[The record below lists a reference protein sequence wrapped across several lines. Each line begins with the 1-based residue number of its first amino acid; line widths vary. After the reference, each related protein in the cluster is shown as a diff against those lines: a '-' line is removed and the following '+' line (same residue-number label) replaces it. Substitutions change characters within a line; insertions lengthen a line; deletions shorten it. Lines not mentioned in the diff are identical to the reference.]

1 VTHTR
6 WTSDPPPMNAL
17 EWKRVK
23 EASPRALRETRA
35 WVQGYILALE
45 DVIQDLEA
53 QRDGYLNDPDAQQ
66 TLELTLGKVQGTR
79 ASAQRTL
86 EAINK
91 IIEEDTDGTE
101 QGQGRATVPGPGV

>member
-1 VTHTR
+1 MTHSR
-6 WTSDPPPMNAL
+6 WISGPPPMNAL

-45 DVIQDLEA
+45 DVITDLEA
-53 QRDGYLNDPDAQQ
+53 QRHGYLNDPDTRRA
-66 TLELTLGKVQGTR
+66 LGMIQKKIEDSLL
-79 ASAQRTL
+79 SAQRTL
-86 EAINK
+86 DAINE
-91 IIEEDTDGTE
+91 IIEEDTNGTE